1 MDAALAQRNLTKAAK
16 DADLAELNAQIAIYN
31 AAVVDAQ
38 AAADAQDDQN
48 LVLQAALT
56 EEARVKG
63 IWQTAKAKSDLSG
76 TAMNEA
82 IAEAEVAQE
91 LMDIYTAEEA
101 AYPNNAGTAMR
112 DRIQNPIYYGDTR
125 LNWREPQY
133 ATAANGF
140 DSQLDRSNP
149 TGSDHDGSADLIDA
163 VIHPTFVPR
172 ERAETG
178 SVYIKNITI
187 EKNGTVLKAKD
198 DSVGEFIDVPSSE
211 IYTDRSTS
219 IKVSGTK
226 DQKWLTFS
234 NLYYNKTNIIH
245 RYISTDFKIR
255 IPEAGL
261 YEIDEVESSGN
272 RIKLKTNLSMNVS
285 NKDFTLKIPRGSTN
299 PDYTWGQLELT
310 EFDNDTYE
318 TTSTVDMNQQHKV
331 PKSGGGIQTI
341 ATSGMQGIDPNNE
354 YDASYDNHFLH
365 VLSDSM
371 SLFLRDL
378 FRSTS
383 ADKAHQTLG
392 QLYNS
397 ASFGMTAGHLGKAVR
412 HPLFSNELSESLHI
426 RNDFFSWAYYEYLYF
441 GAPAGQGG
449 HVSSKVQGN
458 VTWNKYKWV
467 NYWERTR
474 TSVLMQTEALSEFA
488 DSGFTNLNESEF
500 DGFVTY
506 TDLDGNETQTKAKQF
521 FYGGIDKASS
531 AIWPCYENNI
541 ASLSPDN
548 FNQNFTSNYSSWV
561 DEFTEAYTNHNHSLR
576 GINLGASVH
585 NTPSVQKI
593 LDRPWFSYCAFS
605 QNPGLITNITN
616 SQGRTTQRAVMQL
629 AMTHRN
635 FNDADNAKRA
645 LPWTTMQNAK
655 YEKNIKKTFC
665 ACSIW
670 LCWRYVWL

>member
-1 MDAALAQRNLTKAAK
+1 
-16 DADLAELNAQIAIYN
+16 
-31 AAVVDAQ
+31 
-38 AAADAQDDQN
+38 
-48 LVLQAALT
+48 
-56 EEARVKG
+56 
-63 IWQTAKAKSDLSG
+63 
-76 TAMNEA
+76 
-82 IAEAEVAQE
+82 
-91 LMDIYTAEEA
+91 
-101 AYPNNAGTAMR
+101 
-112 DRIQNPIYYGDTR
+112 
-125 LNWREPQY
+125 
-133 ATAANGF
+133 
-140 DSQLDRSNP
+140 
-149 TGSDHDGSADLIDA
+149 
-163 VIHPTFVPR
+163 
-172 ERAETG
+172 
-178 SVYIKNITI
+178 
-187 EKNGTVLKAKD
+187 
-198 DSVGEFIDVPSSE
+198 
-211 IYTDRSTS
+211 
-219 IKVSGTK
+219 
-226 DQKWLTFS
+226 
-234 NLYYNKTNIIH
+234 
-245 RYISTDFKIR
+245 
-255 IPEAGL
+255 
-261 YEIDEVESSGN
+261 
-272 RIKLKTNLSMNVS
+272 
-285 NKDFTLKIPRGSTN
+285 
-299 PDYTWGQLELT
+299 
-310 EFDNDTYE
+310 
-318 TTSTVDMNQQHKV
+318 
-331 PKSGGGIQTI
+331 
-341 ATSGMQGIDPNNE
+341 MQGIDPNNE

-629 AMTHRN
+629 AMALEIS
-635 FNDADNAKRA
+635 NDADNAKRA

-655 YEKNIKKTFC
+655 YEKILKRPSVLAQYGYAGDMFGYSTADVGFANNDWADHHITIYESNNVLPAGTTFNV
-665 ACSIW
+665 SIHQAGTEFNDDI
-670 LCWRYVWL
+670 RNEKEIRVVDDNYVGDGRSKIALDNYTLYVVAK